1 MQSLTPKKILVI
13 QIRRIG
19 DVLLTTPAVKVLK
32 AAYPDAKLDFLA
44 EPPCDQALEGNP
56 DIDEILAYD
65 AGSPLKWI
73 FKIRSRKYDL
83 VIDFLG
89 NPRSAAITAL
99 SKAPVRAGPGYTSMR
114 LAYNVRLPEDAD
126 GTYTAFK
133 KINRLKTLGINA
145 ESYYYP
151 YYALPDWAENY
162 RAKRFNDMGY
172 KSTDLVIGFAPASRR
187 PTRRWLPEY
196 YSELGKTASKAPLNA
211 KILIFWGP
219 GEKELASRIARGISG
234 DAWIT
239 PRTKSLAELA
249 ALMKG
254 VDMLVCNCNGPK
266 HLATA
271 LGVPT
276 LGIYGM
282 SNPKNWTPPDDQRH
296 QAIGAEELDCISCGL
311 TRCNRGM
318 ECMKRL
324 TPQRVFEKLQSMLA
338 RA

>member
-1 MQSLTPKKILVI
+1 MKILVI

-19 DVLLTTPAVKVLK
+19 DVLLTTPAVKVLRH
-32 AAYPDAKLDFLA
+32 AYPDAKLDFLA

-56 DIDEILAYD
+56 DIDEVLVYD
-65 AGSPLKWI
+65 TRTPVKWI
-73 FKIRSRKYDL
+73 RKIRSRKYDW

-99 SKAPVRAGPGYTSMR
+99 SKALVRAGPGYTSMR
-114 LAYNVRLPEDAD
+114 RAYNVKLPEDAD

-133 KINRLKTLGINA
+133 KINRLETLGINA
-145 ESYYYP
+145 ESHYYP
-151 YYALPDWAENY
+151 CYTLPGWAGDY
-162 RAKRFNDMGY
+162 RAKKFNDLGC
-172 KSTDLVIGFAPASRR
+172 KNTDLVIGFAPASRR

-196 YSELGKTASKAPLNA
+196 YSELGKTASRRLNA

-219 GEKELASRIARGISG
+219 GEQELASRIAQGISG

-254 VDMLVCNCNGPK
+254 IDILVCNCNGPK

-282 SNPKNWTPPDDQRH
+282 SNPKNWTPPDDPRH
-296 QAIGAEELDCISCGL
+296 QAIGADELDCISCGR
-311 TRCNRGM
+311 TRCNRDM

-324 TPQRVFEKLQSMLA
+324 TPQRVFEKLWSMLVKA
-338 RA
+338 QTNI